1 MEIEVKVKLTRGASL
16 PAYATEGSAALDLRA
31 ALQGGSVAIPAG
43 GRALIPTGVSISPQ
57 NSEGTGPDAGV
68 VAIVAARS
76 GLAIKH
82 GINLSNGIGVIDSD
96 YRGEILVGLTNSS
109 DCDFVVRDGD
119 RIAQLIFLPVLRAR
133 LVEIDTLDS
142 TPRGEGGF
150 GSTGIK

>member
-1 MEIEVKVKLTRGASL
+1 MDIEVKVKLTRGAPL

-31 ALQGGSVAIPAG
+31 ALQGGSITIPAG

-57 NSEGTGPDAGV
+57 NAASSEPDAGV

-82 GINLSNGIGVIDSD
+82 GITLSNGIGVIDSD
-96 YRGEILVGLTNSS
+96 YRGEIMVGLTNTS
-109 DCDFVVRDGD
+109 DCSFVIRDGD
-119 RIAQLIFLPVLRAR
+119 RVAQLMFVPVLRAR
-133 LVEIDTLDS
+133 IVEADTLDS
-142 TPRGEGGF
+142 TQRGAGGF